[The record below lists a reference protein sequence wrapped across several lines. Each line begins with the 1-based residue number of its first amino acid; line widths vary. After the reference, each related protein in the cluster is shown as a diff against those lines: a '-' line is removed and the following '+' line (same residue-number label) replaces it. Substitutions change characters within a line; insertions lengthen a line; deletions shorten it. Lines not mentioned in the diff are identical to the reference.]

1 MMSTEH
7 IEVKLEERSAVL
19 PIGIKSDECIR
30 LLAYEAAALHFPGCE
45 KALVESAIN
54 RELVESTYLGH
65 GLAVPHA
72 RVEGLS
78 AAMVYVAHGAG
89 IPWPNE
95 PADCVAL
102 LCVPAERPELHLQL
116 LSKVVRW
123 RLKGGE
129 LNI

>member
-1 MMSTEH
+1 MEH
-7 IEVKLEERSAVL
+7 IEVKLAERSAVL
-19 PIGIKSDECIR
+19 PVDIRSEECIR

-45 KALVESAIN
+45 EALAESAIN
-54 RELVESTYLGH
+54 REQVESTYLGH

-78 AAMVYVAHGAG
+78 AAMVYVARGAG
-89 IPWPNE
+89 IPWPDE

-102 LCVPAERPELHLQL
+102 LCVPAEHPELHLQL

-123 RLKGGE
+123 RMKGGA
-129 LNI
+129 LNV

>member
-1 MMSTEH
+1 M
-7 IEVKLEERSAVL
+7 KLAERAAVL
-19 PIGIKSDECIR
+19 PVDIRSEECIR
-30 LLAYEAAALHFPGCE
+30 LLAHEAATLHFSGCGE
-45 KALVESAIN
+45 VLAESALN

-78 AAMVYVAHGAG
+78 AAMVYVARGAG
-89 IPWPNE
+89 IPWPDE
-95 PADCVAL
+95 PADCVVL

-123 RLKGGE
+123 RMKGGE
-129 LNI
+129 LTI

>member
-1 MMSTEH
+1 MEH
-7 IEVKLEERSAVL
+7 IEVKLAERSAVL
-19 PIGIKSDECIR
+19 PVDIRSEECIR
-30 LLAYEAAALHFPGCE
+30 LLAYEAAALHFSGCE
-45 KALVESAIN
+45 EALAESAIN
-54 RELVESTYLGH
+54 RERLESTYLGH

-78 AAMVYVAHGAG
+78 AALVYVARGAG
-89 IPWPNE
+89 IPWPDE

-123 RLKGGE
+123 RMKGGE
-129 LNI
+129 LNV